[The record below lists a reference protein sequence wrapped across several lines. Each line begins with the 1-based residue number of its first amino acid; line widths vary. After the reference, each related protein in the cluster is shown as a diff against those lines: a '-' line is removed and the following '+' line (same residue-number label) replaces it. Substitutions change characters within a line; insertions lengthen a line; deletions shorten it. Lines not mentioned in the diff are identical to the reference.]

1 MQRSKLKSNNPE
13 RWAILGFI
21 FPLSLVCF
29 PLVALALI
37 GEIKKDPTDMLKQY
51 VALDER
57 GARLD
62 AISFETLKPY
72 INWKEEP
79 AWGHAV
85 VISQATVI
93 DDVKQWEVLGPID
106 VFIPV
111 EFRIVGLVYW
121 DSVTFI
127 PEPHTEVIKFH
138 IKGIKDRWRIVDPI
152 LPPHV
157 GLKRMINQVR
167 LAIAE
172 EKDRTRLATLTALR
186 EDLQKHK

>member
-1 MQRSKLKSNNPE
+1 MKGHQGTFALI
-13 RWAILGFI
+13 A
-21 FPLSLVCF
+21 
-29 PLVALALI
+29 VALLTLSFCPSPYLAQALI
-37 GEIKKDPTDMLKQY
+37 GEMKKDPTEMLKQY
-51 VALDER
+51 VSLDER

-85 VISQATVI
+85 VISQVTVI
-93 DDVKQWEVLGPID
+93 GDVDQWEILGPTD
-106 VFIPV
+106 VIIPV

-127 PEPHTEVIKFH
+127 PEPHTEVVKFH

-167 LAIAE
+167 LTLSE
-172 EKDRTRLATLTALR
+172 EKDPMRQATLTALKA
-186 EDLQKHK
+186 DLERLK

>member
-1 MQRSKLKSNNPE
+1 MRI
-13 RWAILGFI
+13 AVVA
-21 FPLSLVCF
+21 LSFVLL
-29 PLVALALI
+29 PYLALALI
-37 GEIKKDPTDMLKQY
+37 GEVKKDPTEMLKQY
-51 VALDER
+51 VTLDER

-93 DDVKQWEVLGPID
+93 GDVNQWEILGPID
-106 VFIPV
+106 VVIPV
-111 EFRIVGLVYW
+111 EFRIMGLVYW
-121 DSVTFI
+121 ESVAFL
-127 PEPHTEVIKFH
+127 PEPRTEVVKFH

-167 LAIAE
+167 LALAE
-172 EKDRTRLATLTALR
+172 EKDSARQATLTALKA
-186 EDLQKHK
+186 DLEKLK